1 MKKILS
7 IVSLLALSVYFAGSL
22 SAQVMVDD
30 FESNDNGWTERV
42 NKKKGT
48 ALVSNG
54 VLHMETKEGT
64 SITSTCYAPID
75 VEKPF
80 VLTVEALAKKIDDDR
95 HFGILFDYED
105 DDNYILFYLCEEEA
119 RLEVSREGRIIGRRF
134 ERLKLASGKKV
145 GIEFEVEY
153 NLTELIFKVNSIK
166 TMTYR
171 RRVSKGDFLL
181 GTSGIGFFANGG
193 TVIDWDNLKIM
204 Q

>member
-22 SAQVMVDD
+22 SAQVMADD

-54 VLHMETKEGT
+54 VLHMESKDDT

-80 VLTVEALAKKIDDDR
+80 VFTVEALAKKIDDDR

-119 RLEVSREGRIIGRRF
+119 RLEVSREGRVIGRRF

-153 NLTELIFKVNSIK
+153 NLTELIFKVNGIK
-166 TMTYR
+166 AMTYR
-171 RRVSKGDFLL
+171 RRVSKGEYLL